1 MSDPLRR
8 FDDLAFDAGRV
19 ASGRIGRIV
28 AAYVAA
34 VVVGSLL
41 RTFGLVIEESLTSG
55 FSGIVRRFGWSSLLV
70 VPIMT
75 SVVALIAAAPFAT
88 AFFVVAEGRATR
100 SRLAWILA
108 GAAIAVIAQLL
119 VTVPFGADAPA
130 LGLLGLDALAGALA
144 GSVGWIVGVRSAPP
158 PPVRDPWA
166 DI

>member
-8 FDDLAFDAGRV
+8 FDDLAYDSGRV

-28 AAYVAA
+28 AAYLAA
-34 VVVGSLL
+34 VVIGSLL

-55 FSGIVRRFGWSSLLV
+55 FGGILRRFGWSSLVV
-70 VPIMT
+70 VPVMT
-75 SVVALIAAAPFAT
+75 AAVAAIAAAPFAT
-88 AFFVVAEGRATR
+88 AFFVIAEGRATR

-108 GAAIAVIAQLL
+108 GAAIAMIAQLL
-119 VTVPFGADAPA
+119 VTVPFDAPAPA

-144 GSVGWIVGVRSAPP
+144 GSFGWVVAVRSAPP

>member
-8 FDDLAFDAGRV
+8 FDDLTFDAGRV

-28 AAYVAA
+28 TAYVVA
-34 VVVGSLL
+34 VVIGSLL

-55 FSGIVRRFGWSSLLV
+55 FGGIVRRFGWASLLV

-75 SVVALIAAAPFAT
+75 TVVALIAAAPFAT

-100 SRLAWILA
+100 SRLAWIVA
-108 GAAIAVIAQLL
+108 GAAIAVVAQLL
-119 VTVPFGADAPA
+119 VTVPFDAPAPA
-130 LGLLGLDALAGALA
+130 LGLLGLDALVGAIA
-144 GSVGWIVGVRSAPP
+144 GSVGWVVAVRSAPP